1 MKLNEMDSLTTF
13 CLGALVVIW
22 IAGTGA
28 WYIVWTAKPYLGIIG
43 ELAYTLYGMYV
54 ARGVIL
60 TETRLKASRE
70 RFEARVN
77 AKFEE
82 LDS

>member
-1 MKLNEMDSLTTF
+1 MKLREMDSLATF

-28 WYIVWTAKPYLGIIG
+28 WYAVWTAKPYLGIIG
-43 ELAYTLYGMYV
+43 EIAYTLYGVYV
-54 ARGVIL
+54 AREVIL
-60 TETRLKASRE
+60 TETRLKISRE
-70 RFEARVN
+70 RYEAKVN
-77 AKFEE
+77 ARFEE